1 MSLQRLSL
9 RTALT
14 VMGAIGAPALAK
26 IPTNTSPTQGD
37 SDNILEV
44 VLNYAYDILLY
55 GGTVFLAFCAIYFL
69 GHVWDIYNQT
79 REGKKT
85 KKDLLTDTVI
95 GAVLLL
101 ISVWG
106 LNYGLDVLSG
116 V

>member
-1 MSLQRLSL
+1 MSHFISRTFVGALAATTLSV
-9 RTALT
+9 A
-14 VMGAIGAPALAK
+14 AK
-26 IPTNTSPTQGD
+26 IPTNPKPTQGD
-37 SDNILEV
+37 SDNILEMV
-44 VLNYAYDILLY
+44 MYYAYDILLY

-79 REGKKT
+79 REGRKT

-95 GAVLLL
+95 GAALLL
-101 ISVWG
+101 ISIWG